1 MQPDSELM
9 IGEVAALTGLPSK
22 TIRYYEE
29 SGIIESARRNDN
41 RYRTYSQVDVQTLR
55 FVAHARS
62 LGFSLKDVGELL
74 SLYRD
79 RNRASKDVRRLAGP
93 IHRKYGCLLWLGA
106 HGLVGTPVRSAYDAV
121 GRCLDVDAA
130 LEERVGLGVRGSA
143 PSVRSAA

>member
-29 SGIIESARRNDN
+29 SGIIENARRNDN

-62 LGFSLKDVGELL
+62 LGFSLKDVGDLL

-79 RNRASKDVRRLAGP
+79 RKRASKDVRRLALAHLAELDRRIADLQAMRNTIADLAQRCHGDDRPECP
-93 IHRKYGCLLWLGA
+93 IIEE
-106 HGLVGTPVRSAYDAV
+106 
-121 GRCLDVDAA
+121 
-130 LEERVGLGVRGSA
+130 LESA
-143 PSVRSAA
+143 PNRRKR

>member
-1 MQPDSELM
+1 MQSDSELM

-79 RNRASKDVRRLAGP
+79 RNRASKDVRRLALAHLVELDRRIANLQAMRNTIASLAQRCHGDDRPECP
-93 IHRKYGCLLWLGA
+93 IIEE
-106 HGLVGTPVRSAYDAV
+106 
-121 GRCLDVDAA
+121 
-130 LEERVGLGVRGSA
+130 LESA
-143 PSVRSAA
+143 PNRRKR